1 MKVATDP
8 QQLLRKMRRN
18 IKQQKQKLISMIELP
33 PLYDESGENSG
44 NRIHQRRSIINE
56 LDLIKARVHQV
67 MPCSVCVYIHTY
79 TGELA
84 VLQIVHVCYAD
95 NTKL

>member
-1 MKVATDP
+1 
-8 QQLLRKMRRN
+8 MRRN
-18 IKQQKQKLISMIELP
+18 IKQQKQKLISMIELAP
-33 PLYDESGENSG
+33 SYDEQSENSG

-56 LDLIKARVHQV
+56 LDLIKTRVHQV
-67 MPCSVCVYIHTY
+67 MCLCAY

-84 VLQIVHVCYAD
+84 VLQIIHACHTD